1 MVEPSKGS
9 SINSKTG
16 LTYNYCYFLTKSL
29 VEFNDLESMFYVK
42 LSSTTHKIKVIPKN
56 IFDLLT
62 PIGLAFWLM
71 DDGNKTGRGIHLNTN
86 AFKKKRFE
94 IIIRSFKS

>member
-1 MVEPSKGS
+1 
-9 SINSKTG
+9 
-16 LTYNYCYFLTKSL
+16 
-29 VEFNDLESMFYVK
+29 MFYVK

-56 IFDLLT
+56 IFDVLT

-86 AFKKKRFE
+86 AF
-94 IIIRSFKS
+94 